1 MRSVVIMEP
10 RFALIFLFAVAL
22 LKYTLSV
29 CDSRAW
35 IMRRRLGYWID
46 DQSLCISTCAE
57 NVCVASCIAPGCV
70 AKCSGIMCSAKC
82 EGDGC
87 NATCA
92 GLKCTATC
100 EGLKCSNTTS
110 IWRRL

>member
-29 CDSRAW
+29 CDSRCKGEGCKA
-35 IMRRRLGYWID
+35 GID